1 MRRKLSFY
9 GRLSPKEE
17 GLTALLGSR
26 AVGEIADEKL
36 AAYATELEISNEGY
50 TD

>member
-1 MRRKLSFY
+1 M
-9 GRLSPKEE
+9 
-17 GLTALLGSR
+17 ALLENK
-26 AVGEIADEKL
+26 AVSEIADEKL

>member
-1 MRRKLSFY
+1 MDDYHQKT
-9 GRLSPKEE
+9 KV
-17 GLTALLGSR
+17 LTALLGSR